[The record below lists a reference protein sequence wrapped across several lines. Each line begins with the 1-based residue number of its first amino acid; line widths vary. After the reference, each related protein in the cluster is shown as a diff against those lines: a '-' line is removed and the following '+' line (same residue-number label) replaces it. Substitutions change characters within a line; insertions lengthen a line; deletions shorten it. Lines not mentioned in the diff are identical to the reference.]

1 MMKASAIRLCA
12 SSILLGGI
20 ALGGCPLQA
29 QSPPTQRPAAA
40 EQPATRPIAAQPDPA
55 AAKRI
60 PSAED
65 RFQALLAEQP
75 GNPDALAGMGSV
87 RLQQRNFL
95 GAISYLE
102 PAQQTQPQDRA
113 LSAKLDAARFLF
125 FISEGHHS
133 LVSNELTAAEK
144 RYISALELRPNSRAA
159 YLGLR
164 TTLLKARRLREEA
177 PPVFAP
183 AAAAPMLAQKPSS
196 PPPATHAPTGAQQA
210 AAQPARDTTL
220 TGRSVPS
227 PAPAHGLPA
236 PQAEAQTA
244 FPRPRPAA
252 PVAEDTTLAGNIV
265 AAPPAE
271 EKEPIQPPAE
281 QTAAAAPQP
290 AVAAPQPAVAPPQP
304 PVPPASDAAPKEEVY
319 GPFVPYVRPTP
330 PQTKLA
336 AAPSAGH

>member
-12 SSILLGGI
+12 PAILLGGI
-20 ALGGCPLQA
+20 ALGGCPLEA
-29 QSPPTQRPAAA
+29 QPPSPQIPAAA
-40 EQPATRPIAAQPDPA
+40 DQPAAQSDA
-55 AAKRI
+55 ESAKRI
-60 PSAED
+60 PNAED
-65 RFQALLAEQP
+65 RFQSLLAQQP
-75 GNPDALAGMGSV
+75 GNPDALAGLGSV

-102 PAQQTQPQDRA
+102 SARQTQPQDRA
-113 LSAKLDAARFLF
+113 LAAKLDAARFWF
-125 FISEGHHS
+125 FMGEGHHS
-133 LVSNELTAAEK
+133 LVSEELTAAER

-177 PPVFAP
+177 VPVFAP
-183 AAAAPMLAQKPSS
+183 GAAAPVLAQKTPA
-196 PPPATHAPTGAQQA
+196 PPPTAHPPTSAQQA
-210 AAQPARDTTL
+210 AIQPAGDSSL
-220 TGRSVPS
+220 TGRSLPS

-236 PQAEAQTA
+236 QRAESQTA
-244 FPRPRPAA
+244 FRRPRPAA
-252 PVAEDTTLAGNIV
+252 PVTEDTTLAGNIV
-265 AAPPAE
+265 ATPPAE
-271 EKEPIQPPAE
+271 QKEPIQQPAE

-290 AVAAPQPAVAPPQP
+290 AVAAPQPAVAAPPSS
-304 PVPPASDAAPKEEVY
+304 VAPASDAAPKEEVY